1 MQLPVDRAALAL
13 AAREAAAARAPPAP
27 EPPGHPVAQA
37 VRGALDIEA
46 LGDAVMPR
54 RSLSARARGRRG

>member
-46 LGDAVMPR
+46 LWETWEREDPEG
-54 RSLSARARGRRG
+54 G